1 MSAGE
6 KTSVTEL
13 DSLILSVDCLVHL
26 CPPSSDLP
34 IATLVPPPPL
44 GSYTERLAHE
54 HSKVIGYPIQA
65 DKKFLKRFSDS
76 PVAINTKHATD
87 KMTAK
92 LQNKRFARELA
103 QNHCATLLPEERATI
118 EQTLGKNAVSYK
130 LNGVGFSK
138 LFKALNDTKTS
149 SEFYSSNQ

>member
-1 MSAGE
+1 MMSAGE

-87 KMTAK
+87 KITVN
-92 LQNKRFARELA
+92 LQNKRFAKELA
-103 QNHCATLLPEERATI
+103 QNNCATLLPKERAAI
-118 EQTLGKNAVSYK
+118 EQTLGENAIGYK
-130 LNGVGFSK
+130 LDGAGLRK
-138 LFKALNDTKTS
+138 LFKALDNNINN
-149 SEFYSSNQ
+149 SEPFNSN